1 MSSALGLPAQS
12 LTEQVRAAF
21 TSHHD
26 CILQAAPGAG
36 KSTILPLAL
45 LSEPWVGSR
54 KLLMLEPRRSAA
66 RAVARRMAHTL
77 GEEVGA
83 TVGYRMRLDTR
94 VSRSTRIEVIT
105 EGVLGRLL
113 QADPAL
119 EDVACV
125 IFDEY
130 HERSLN
136 ADVGLA
142 LCLNARR
149 ELDAK
154 FRLLVMSAT
163 LEAERLGGFL
173 QQAACVSIPGR
184 SFPVRICYLGRG
196 PAALP
201 GEGRSPELLIVPAV
215 ERALRE
221 TEGHV
226 LVFLPGAGEIRRAQ
240 SYLGQHAWPTALDVL
255 PLFGE
260 LSAIEQ
266 DRALSAGDG
275 RFRKIV
281 LATNIAETSLTIPGV
296 GAVVDCGLVR
306 RSRFDPNS
314 GMSRLELMRISRA
327 SAEQRAGRAGRTGP
341 GVCYRL
347 WSEGAQDSLAAQ
359 TPPEINEADLADLAL
374 ELADWGIADVRQLD
388 WLDPPPAAMMAQAR
402 ALLQRL
408 GALDA
413 GDRITAAGREMARLP
428 THPRLA
434 HMLLAARG
442 SEAIKL
448 AAEMA
453 ALLSER
459 DLLRRTG
466 RDHDPDVRTRLEILR
481 RESHGAVAEIDRGV
495 RERVQRT
502 AEQLARLASAR
513 GAAASAGSGTGPGAL
528 LAQAFPDRIG
538 QRREGE
544 GGRFLLSNGR
554 GAAFSGPQALARAEF
569 LVAVELDDR
578 EREARIDLAC
588 PLTREEL
595 LATMSSQLKETRSV
609 NWDPRSESVTARQR
623 LEFGALI
630 LEDRP
635 LRQVPAETT
644 VAAMLEGVRQMG
656 LACLPWDSAAS
667 NYRARLEFI
676 RRLGRADLGAWPAS
690 DDTALLEQL
699 DSWLPMWLGGITRR
713 EHLSRIPLQQALR
726 ERLSHA
732 QRRELEQ
739 LAPAELVVP
748 SGSHVPIDYLDESAP
763 SVSVRLQEVF
773 GLALTPRIGG
783 GAVPITF
790 KLLSPARRPVQ
801 VTRDLAGFWGSSY
814 ALVRKEMRGRY
825 PKHNWPE
832 NPLEAAPSRGLKRR

>member
-1 MSSALGLPAQS
+1 VNPAAGPPALS
-12 LTEQVRAAF
+12 LVEQVHAAF
-21 TSHHD
+21 ASHHD

-36 KSTILPLAL
+36 KSTVLPLAL
-45 LSEPWVGSR
+45 LSEPWAADR
-54 KLLMLEPRRSAA
+54 KLLMLEPRRLAA
-66 RAVARRMAHTL
+66 RAIARRMAQTL

-94 VSRSTRIEVIT
+94 VSAATRIEVIT

-119 EDVACV
+119 EEVACV

-149 ELDAK
+149 ELDAR

-163 LEAERLGGFL
+163 LEAERLSRFL
-173 QQAACVSIPGR
+173 ERAACLSVPGR
-184 SFPVRICYLGRG
+184 AFAVQTHYLGRG
-196 PAALP
+196 APLLP
-201 GEGRSPELLIVPAV
+201 GGAESPERLIVPAI

-221 TEGHV
+221 SAGHV
-226 LVFLPGAGEIRRAQ
+226 LVFLPGAGEIRRVQ
-240 SYLGQHAWPTALDVL
+240 SNLGQQPWAAGLRVL
-255 PLFGE
+255 PLYGD
-260 LSAIEQ
+260 LSAAEQ
-266 DRALSAGDG
+266 DQVLAADDG
-275 RFRKIV
+275 RVRKIV
-281 LATNIAETSLTIPGV
+281 LSTNIAETSLTIPGIS
-296 GAVVDCGLVR
+296 AVVDSGLVR

-314 GMSRLELMRISRA
+314 GMSRLEVMRISRA
-327 SAEQRAGRAGRTGP
+327 SADQRAGRAGRTAP

-359 TPPEINEADLADLAL
+359 TPPEISEADLADLAL
-374 ELADWGIADVRQLD
+374 ELADWGVADAAQLD
-388 WLDPPPAAMMAQAR
+388 WLDPPPAAMLAQAR
-402 ALLQRL
+402 ALLRRL

-413 GDRITAAGREMARLP
+413 ADRITAAGREMARLP

-442 SEAIKL
+442 AGALGL
-448 AAEMA
+448 AAELA

-466 RDHDPDVRTRLEILR
+466 RDHDPDLRTRLEILR
-481 RESHGAVAEIDRGV
+481 RESHASTVDRGA
-495 RERVQRT
+495 RQRVQRT
-502 AEQLARLASAR
+502 AEQLARLAGDRHAVGAR
-513 GAAASAGSGTGPGAL
+513 GSGAGPGVL

-538 QRREGE
+538 QRREGD

-554 GAAFSGPQALARAEF
+554 GAVFSGAQALARAEF
-569 LVAVELDDR
+569 IVAVELDDR

-595 LATMSSQLKETRSV
+595 LETMAAQLQESRTVS
-609 NWDPRSESVTARQR
+609 WDPRTESVTARQR
-623 LEFGALI
+623 LEFEALI

-635 LRQVPAETT
+635 LQQVPAEIT

-656 LACLPWDSAAS
+656 LACLPWDAGAS
-667 NYRARLEFI
+667 NYRARLEFV
-676 RRLGRADLGAWPAS
+676 RRLGRANLKDWPAS
-690 DDTALLEQL
+690 DDAALLEQL
-699 DSWLPMWLGGITRR
+699 DAWLPMWLHGMTRR
-713 EHLSRIPLQQALR
+713 EHLSRLPLQQALR
-726 ERLSHA
+726 ERLKPA

-739 LAPAELVVP
+739 LAPAELIVP
-748 SGSHVPIDYLDESAP
+748 SGSHITIDYQDESAP

-773 GLALTPRIGG
+773 GLATTPRIGG
-783 GAVPITF
+783 GAVPMTF
-790 KLLSPARRPVQ
+790 KLLSPARRPLQ
-801 VTRDLAGFWGSSY
+801 VTRDLAGFWSGSY